1 MNDLKEDCQEV
12 KGGGRERGESEWGER
27 EGERRRGGERVRERC
42 CDAATSDW

>member
-1 MNDLKEDCQEV
+1 MRLDKEMGV
-12 KGGGRERGESEWGER
+12 GESECGER